1 MAIEIAFSSCAA
13 TPARKYNGIVFLFL
27 AIVTAFTY
35 LIPQSAEADYVF
47 SAPPRES
54 LEDGEKFY
62 GPIANALSALL
73 GVPVT
78 YKHPGGWMKYTL
90 GMRAGQ
96 YDIVFDGPHFVAWRM
111 KHVGHIPLVRLD
123 GKLQFY
129 VMAKKSD
136 LKGKSMRSVIGRE
149 VCGLASPNLGTV
161 SVFAMYDNPV
171 MQPVIRRVSGGFK
184 AIMKKF
190 LQGECDYAVVRD
202 KLFKKLPQAQ
212 KDVIN
217 IIGRSTPW
225 PNQTISVTQ
234 KISKADRNK
243 IVKFLTS
250 KQGKAAAGKL
260 LGRFSKK
267 KPYFIPVKTKE
278 YRDLELLLEGVVWGW

>member
-1 MAIEIAFSSCAA
+1 MDVEITPFCAPN
-13 TPARKYNGIVFLFL
+13 PARKHKAVLFL
-27 AIVTAFTY
+27 LLSILTIFACLF
-35 LIPQSAEADYVF
+35 PQSAEADYVL

-54 LEDGEKFY
+54 PEDGEKFY

-129 VMAKKSD
+129 VLAKKSD
-136 LKGKSMRSVIGRE
+136 LKGNSMRSVIGKE
-149 VCGLASPNLGTV
+149 LCGLASPNLGTV

-184 AIMKKF
+184 VIMKKF

-212 KDVIN
+212 KDTIK
-217 IIGRSTPW
+217 IIEKSTPW

-234 KISKADRNK
+234 KIGKADRAK

-250 KQGKAAAGKL
+250 KQGKTAAGKL

-267 KPYFIPVKTKE
+267 KPYFIPAKIKE